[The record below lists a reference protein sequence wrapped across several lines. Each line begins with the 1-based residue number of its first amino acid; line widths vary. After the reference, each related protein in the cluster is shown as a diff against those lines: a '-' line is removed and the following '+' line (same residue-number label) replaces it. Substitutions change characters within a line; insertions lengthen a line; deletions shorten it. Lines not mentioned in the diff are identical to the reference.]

1 MHHEHSRLTKQALYH
16 IRFRAGL
23 LILKTQPSVLI
34 TQSSVLCIDSVLS
47 PFYRLSPK
55 FIQSAY
61 KSLFLPERRDP
72 REKDIWMHRL
82 ETGQNL
88 ENFHQNT
95 P

>member
-61 KSLFLPERRDP
+61 KSLSYLVTKDP
-72 REKDIWMHRL
+72 KGKD
-82 ETGQNL
+82 T
-88 ENFHQNT
+88 
-95 P
+95 